1 MIKGINGQPYLDM
14 EQHVDMETFEQLQPE
29 IMRGFAEARW
39 FAKEGT
45 WMKPGFEFKDMS
57 YTLNWKPIYAAMEEF
72 QALSDDD
79 PIKVEGM
86 KIWPTDFKDYKQ
98 RNVIT
103 RYLKMAMEAYD
114 PYIYYFLH
122 EEGDWDARIKN
133 ALKTTKY
140 LNHLGG

>member
-1 MIKGINGQPYLDM
+1 VIKGINSNTYIDVEPYIDM
-14 EQHVDMETFEQLQPE
+14 STFEKLQPE
-29 IMRGFAEARW
+29 IIRGFAEARW

-57 YTLNWKPIYAAMEEF
+57 YILNWKPIYAAMEEF
-72 QALSDDD
+72 QALPDDD

-98 RNVIT
+98 RNLIT

-114 PYIYYFLH
+114 PYIYYFLY
-122 EEGDWDARIKN
+122 EEGDWDDRPGEK
-133 ALKTTKY
+133 KKQKS
-140 LNHLGG
+140 LNTFLM